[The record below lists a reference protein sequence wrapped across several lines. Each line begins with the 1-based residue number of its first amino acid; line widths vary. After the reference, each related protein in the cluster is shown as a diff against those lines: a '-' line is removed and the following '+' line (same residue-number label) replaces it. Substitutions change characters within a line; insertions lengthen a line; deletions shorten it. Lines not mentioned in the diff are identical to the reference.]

1 MRRLGTL
8 LATVALVAAVSPTP
22 AGAATPISFTDGV
35 ASGDVTP
42 ISAVLWT
49 RVDQAATLTA
59 EVSTDPSF
67 AAGTLRFPASATAVK
82 DFTVKI
88 LALPLA
94 PNHPYFYRWR
104 HAGSVSPVGKFKTAP
119 SPLEPAGLRF
129 VYTGDSD
136 GTMVGGQPAFN
147 NFETLAAARNENPD
161 FFVYLGDTIYA
172 DSVFRP
178 TGPAVTLDDYRAAYR
193 VNRGYANLTDLL
205 RATSTYAIWD
215 DHEVVNDFDSA
226 TVDPQR
232 YANGRQA
239 FLEYLPVETAIRL
252 HDAGCRTDPMFRV
265 FRWGKDAD
273 VVVLDERSCRSA
285 EVKPA
290 CTFPNGALDLAPT
303 LPPPARVQF
312 GLPANPPPG
321 CLAALNDPART
332 YLGAVQKAA
341 LLTILQRSR
350 ARFKFVVSEDA
361 IQQFYALPY
370 DRWEGY
376 GAERAQVLNF
386 IRANAIPNVTFLTT
400 DEHAVMMNQVFVDRF
415 ADPQPIAY
423 EAVTGP
429 IATFTSQQQIA
440 AFGQALGDPNLV
452 AKFQAALNLVGE
464 DCRNLDVDS
473 YAVVT
478 VDSAAAT
485 ATITMKNADGAVVH
499 DQLTASTACT
509 ATIGP

>member
-22 AGAATPISFTDGV
+22 AGAAAPVSFPDGV

-42 ISAVLWT
+42 VSAVLWT
-49 RVDQAATLTA
+49 RADQATTLTA

-67 AAGTLRFPASATAVK
+67 ALRTLRFPESVTASA
-82 DFTVKI
+82 DFTAKI
-88 LALPLA
+88 VVAPLV
-94 PNHPYFYRWR
+94 PNHRYFYRFR
-104 HAGSVSPVGKFKTAP
+104 HDGSVSPVGTFKTAP
-119 SPLEPAGLRF
+119 SPLLPAGVRF

-136 GTMVGGQPAFN
+136 GTMVNGHPAFN

-193 VNRGYANLTDLL
+193 VNRGYPNLTDLL

-215 DHEVVNDFDSA
+215 DHEVVNDFDSV

-239 FLEYLPVETAIRL
+239 FLENLPVETVLRL
-252 HDAGCRTDPMFRV
+252 HDAGCRSDPMFRV
-265 FRWGKDAD
+265 FRWGRDAD
-273 VVVLDERSCRSA
+273 VIVLDERSCRSA

-290 CTFPNGALDLAPT
+290 CTFANGSLDLAPT
-303 LPPPARVQF
+303 LPPPARMQF

-321 CLAALNDPART
+321 CLAALNDPTRT
-332 YLGAVQKAA
+332 YLGSVQKQA
-341 LLTILQRSR
+341 LLTVLRWSP

-376 GAERAQVLNF
+376 GAERAEILNF
-386 IRANAIPNVTFLTT
+386 IRANAIRNVTFLTT

-452 AKFQAALNLVGE
+452 AKFQGALNLVGE
-464 DCRNLDVDS
+464 DCRNLNVNS
-473 YAVVT
+473 YAVVA
-478 VDSAAAT
+478 VDPVAGT
-485 ATITMKNADGAVVH
+485 ASITMKDSNGAVVH
-499 DQLTASTACT
+499 DQLAASTACT
-509 ATIGP
+509 AAIGP

>member
-1 MRRLGTL
+1 MNPAVGP
-8 LATVALVAAVSPTP
+8 ATAAKTMN
-22 AGAATPISFTDGV
+22 
-35 ASGDVTP
+35 VTP
-42 ISAVLWT
+42 VSAVLWT
-49 RVDQAATLTA
+49 RADQATTLTA

-67 AAGTLRFPASATAVK
+67 ALRTLRFPASATASA
-82 DFTVKI
+82 DFTAKI
-88 LALPLA
+88 VVAPLV
-94 PNHPYFYRWR
+94 PNYRYFYRFR
-104 HAGSVSPVGKFKTAP
+104 HDGSVSPVGTFKTAP
-119 SPLEPAGLRF
+119 SPLLPAGVRF

-136 GTMVGGQPAFN
+136 GTMVNGHPAFN

-193 VNRGYANLTDLL
+193 VNRGYPNLTDLL

-215 DHEVVNDFDSA
+215 DHEVVNDFDSV
-226 TVDPQR
+226 TVDPEQ

-239 FLEYLPVETAIRL
+239 FLEYMPVETVIRL
-252 HDAGCRTDPMFRV
+252 HDSGCRSDPMFRV

-273 VVVLDERSCRSA
+273 VIVLDERSCRSA

-290 CTFPNGALDLAPT
+290 CTFANGTLDLAPT
-303 LPPPARVQF
+303 LPTDFRRQF
-312 GLPANPPPG
+312 GLPDNPPAG
-321 CLAALNDPART
+321 CLTALNDPSRT
-332 YLGAVQKAA
+332 YLGPVQKAA
-341 LLTILQRSR
+341 LLALLEWSP

-386 IRANAIPNVTFLTT
+386 IRANSIPNVTFLTT

-464 DCRNLDVDS
+464 DCRNLNVDS
-473 YAVVT
+473 YAAVT
-478 VDSAAAT
+478 VDPAAAT
-485 ATITMKNADGAVVH
+485 ATITMKNSDGALVH
-499 DQLTASTACT
+499 DQLTASISCT